1 MKLNDKE
8 KKIIEQVNKNN
19 SNYYVKD
26 KIFKNNNII

>member
-19 SNYYVKD
+19 SNYYVND
-26 KIFKNNNII
+26 KIFKNSNII